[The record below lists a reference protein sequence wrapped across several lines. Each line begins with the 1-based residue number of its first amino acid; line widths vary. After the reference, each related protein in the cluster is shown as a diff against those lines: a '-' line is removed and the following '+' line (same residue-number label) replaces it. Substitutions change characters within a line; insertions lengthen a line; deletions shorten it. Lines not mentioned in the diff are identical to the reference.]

1 MSTLQVSLLD
11 AGCGEGQYLRCSH
24 DVLEAAGV
32 ECHGY
37 GIDVSK
43 VAVRLAAKRSP
54 HLSYAVASSY
64 VLPFQDQVGGP
75 VIPSTPAGALACA
88 TAKGL
93 PAMACDC

>member
-1 MSTLQVSLLD
+1 MYSQVAVLD
-11 AGCGEGQYLRCSH
+11 AGCGEGRYLRCCH

-43 VAVRLAAKRSP
+43 LAVRLAARRSP

-64 VLPFQDQVGGP
+64 VLPFQDQVLVPTANSTAHVPAHSGA
-75 VIPSTPAGALACA
+75 IPA
-88 TAKGL
+88 
-93 PAMACDC
+93 